1 MLRTPFRRL
10 EGGETLENMSMPRLI
25 LPSDLQKEG
34 QDRRNLVEL
43 SNKGEL
49 IRLRRGVYVK
59 SGEWLELR
67 PLQQYGLQALAFQQL
82 TSRQPVFCD
91 ATAALLWGL
100 WIIGTP
106 QRLHVATEVTAGG
119 RSRNG
124 VQRHVGS
131 TTEGI
136 AQCGP
141 FLLTDKLSTTLR
153 LIRTLAFP
161 HAVAI
166 CDSSLRAPESRYVFN
181 QFTPPG
187 AELLPRDPLWQSTYP
202 QGPALRREDLV
213 AAAEELPARAARNRA
228 LAVINFASPLSGSAG
243 ESLSRAKMH
252 QFGFPAPVLQK
263 HFRLRDGSD
272 AYVDFWF
279 EEPRVAG
286 EFDGKGKYLREDW
299 GGGLSI
305 QERVLREKSRE
316 DQIRAQKV
324 GFVRW
329 EWKEMMNRERFI
341 YLLREA
347 GLRQK

>member
-1 MLRTPFRRL
+1 MARAPFRRPQC
-10 EGGETLENMSMPRLI
+10 GETLEDMSQPRLI

-34 QDRRNLVEL
+34 RDRRNLVEL

-49 IRLRRGVYVK
+49 LRLRRGVYVK
-59 SGEWLELR
+59 STEWLELG
-67 PLQQYGLQALAFQQL
+67 PLQQYGLRALAFQQL
-82 TSRQPVFCD
+82 APRQPVFCD
-91 ATAALLWGL
+91 ATAALIWGL
-100 WIIGTP
+100 WIVGKP
-106 QRLHVATEVTAGG
+106 QRLHVVTEASAGG

-124 VQRHVGS
+124 VQRHLGS

-136 AQCGP
+136 VRCGP
-141 FLLTDKLSTTLR
+141 YLVTDKLSTTVR

-161 HAVAI
+161 YAVAV
-166 CDSSLRAPESRYVFN
+166 CDASLRSPESTYFFN
-181 QFTPPG
+181 HFTPPG
-187 AELLPRDPLWQSTYP
+187 ADAIPHDPRWQSSHP
-202 QGPALRREDLV
+202 QGPALHRDDLL
-213 AAAEELPARAARNRA
+213 AAAGMLPSKAAQRRA
-228 LAVINFASPLSGSAG
+228 LAVIKVATALSGSAG

-252 QFGFPAPVLQK
+252 QYGFPAPVLQK
-263 HFRLRDGSD
+263 QFRLRDGSD

-279 EEPRVAG
+279 EELELAG

-305 QERVLREKSRE
+305 QERVLKEKQRE
-316 DQIRAQKV
+316 DQIRAQ
-324 GFVRW
+324 GARFVRW